1 MNKVKRAFSILGT
14 AAFIWITKLDALAG
28 NIQND
33 KVVTGT
39 KKLIQD
45 STKAIGIIG
54 ALVSVLFGIYFF
66 IRKNMADEQDQKIWN
81 KRIVTTIV
89 CAVGIVVISGLIGT
103 IVKYYQ

>member
-1 MNKVKRAFSILGT
+1 MNKLKKTINLIIATVFIILVKVNV
-14 AAFIWITKLDALAG
+14 LAG

-45 STKAIGIIG
+45 ATKAMGIIG
-54 ALVSVLFGIYFF
+54 ALVYVLFGIYFF
-66 IRKNMADEQDQKIWN
+66 IRKNMAEEQDQKMWN
-81 KRIVTTIV
+81 KRIATTVI
-89 CAVGIVVISGLIGT
+89 CAVGIVVISGLLNT

>member
-1 MNKVKRAFSILGT
+1 MNKPKKTINLIIAT
-14 AAFIWITKLDALAG
+14 AFIILVKVNVLAG

-45 STKAIGIIG
+45 ATKAIGIIG

-66 IRKNMADEQDQKIWN
+66 IRKNMADEQDQKMWN
-81 KRIVTTIV
+81 KRITTTVI
-89 CAVGIVVISGLIGT
+89 CAVGIVVISGLLNT